1 MIEFLPQ
8 SHDNFIAIKVG
19 GTLTARDY
27 ERELIPKLDE
37 LLSKNSTINIL
48 FVMDETFS
56 GWSMNAAWDDAT
68 YALKHRAQFDRI
80 AVVGGP
86 AWVGWCMRAGAFL
99 MSGEI
104 RSFASGELESAL
116 QWVDPDLREGKA

>member
-8 SHDNFIAIKVG
+8 SHDNLVAIKVG
-19 GTLTARDY
+19 GTLTAHDY
-27 ERELIPKLDE
+27 ETELIPKLDG
-37 LLSKNSTINIL
+37 LLSKHAKINIV

-56 GWSMNAAWDDAT
+56 GWSMDAAWDDAS
-68 YALKHRAQFDRI
+68 YALKHRLQFDRI

-99 MSGEI
+99 MSGEM
-104 RSFASGELESAL
+104 RNFAGGQFEEAL
-116 QWVDPDLREGKA
+116 RWANPDLRNSKE